1 MISFLILLNNN
12 YAFTPFNLCD
22 LFQGVYVLFK
32 KTYTIKRDYFHRI
45 DLVGVKQLGKK
56 TYYVN
61 IGTHE
66 ISQIPYGE
74 NAMYTIE
81 ADDMEIF
88 QLRKKFNDIQDADA
102 GTYIRSHVPFVPYHQ
117 DGENDAY
124 DQGLQEV
131 IDIIY
136 ELGTDKTKQD
146 LQEIGLYK
154 ENK

>member
-1 MISFLILLNNN
+1 
-12 YAFTPFNLCD
+12 
-22 LFQGVYVLFK
+22 
-32 KTYTIKRDYFHRI
+32 
-45 DLVGVKQLGKK
+45 
-56 TYYVN
+56 
-61 IGTHE
+61 
-66 ISQIPYGE
+66 
-74 NAMYTIE
+74 MYTIE